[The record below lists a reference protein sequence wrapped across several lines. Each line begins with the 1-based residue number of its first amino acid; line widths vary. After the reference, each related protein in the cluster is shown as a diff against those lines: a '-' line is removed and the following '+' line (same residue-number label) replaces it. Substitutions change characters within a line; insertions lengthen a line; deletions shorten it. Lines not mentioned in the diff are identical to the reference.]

1 MSNLTWESLVPLLRI
16 IIPLAIFACLGLIP
30 ANIAKSKGR
39 DFDAWWFYGT
49 MLFGIALIHAL
60 LLKERNAK
68 KKFDKISGTHL
79 YEFKNSI
86 SREKDAGADAS
97 LFEFKSEEYTDEEL
111 FSHIENNA
119 ADAEKITAPRYSYWK
134 SVLRVFFRKK
144 INIVILSILALLVA
158 FSFIYPMFSGYD
170 PVAHVLVEN
179 GKDLN
184 TQDAMAKYGYN
195 IHWILGSGN
204 TGQSVFDQMWAGAR
218 ISLQLA
224 FVCAIINL
232 TIGVV
237 IGAIW
242 GFSKKVDIIMTEV
255 YNIVGNVPYILLISV
270 VVMILTASF
279 WSMVFALTLT
289 GWLGIAYFIRTQVI
303 IIRDREYNLA
313 SRCLGTSTLR
323 IALKN
328 ILPFMVSVIVTLAA
342 TEIPSYI
349 SYEAFLSFIGLRMND
364 MSLGQIIDRASANM
378 FTTGREL
385 QFWAPV
391 AIASV
396 ITVVLYVVGQ
406 NLGDASDPRTHM

>member
-1 MSNLTWESLVPLLRI
+1 MNNNIDLTN
-16 IIPLAIFACLGLIP
+16 LGLP
-30 ANIAKSKGR
+30 
-39 DFDAWWFYGT
+39 
-49 MLFGIALIHAL
+49 
-60 LLKERNAK
+60 E
-68 KKFDKISGTHL
+68 
-79 YEFKNSI
+79 
-86 SREKDAGADAS
+86 
-97 LFEFKSEEYTDEEL
+97 EEL
-111 FSHIENNA
+111 FSHVENSA
-119 ADAEKITAPRYSYWK
+119 ASAEKITAPRYSYWR

-144 INIVILSILALLVA
+144 INTVILCILAFLVV
-158 FSFIYPMFSGYD
+158 FSFVYPMFSGYD
-170 PVAHVLVEN
+170 PTANVIVES
-179 GKDLN
+179 GKNLN
-184 TQDAMAKYGYN
+184 TANAMAKYGYN
-195 IHWILGSGN
+195 IHWILGSGPA
-204 TGQSVFDQMWAGAR
+204 GESVFDKLWTGSR
-218 ISLQLA
+218 ISLALA
-224 FVCAIINL
+224 FVCAAINL

-242 GFSKKVDIIMTEV
+242 GFSKKFDIVMTEI

-270 VVMILTASF
+270 IVMLLTASF

-313 SRCLGTSTLR
+313 SRCLGTSTFR

-349 SYEAFLSFIGLRMND
+349 SYEAFLSYIGLQMSD
-364 MSLGQIIDRASANM
+364 MSLGKIIERASAGM
-378 FTTGREL
+378 FTPGREL

-391 AIASV
+391 AVASI